1 MSGGRRNPAA
11 TERVAATLKGATVS
25 LRDTFTGRLAVT
37 VAVSALVLS
46 ACSSSGSTAPPPSI
60 AQGPTPQTSAV
71 AGTST
76 APAKSNAPC
85 GTVNIAENP
94 WVGYQADAAVVAYIL
109 DKKLGCTVVKK
120 PIDEVVSWQGF
131 PTGQVDAI
139 LEVWGHKDLY
149 AKYVTTDKT
158 AVDVGPN
165 GAQGVIG
172 WFVPKTFADA
182 NPSILTA
189 ATNPSVLNTFA
200 AQFKTSESGDKGQ
213 ILDGDPS
220 FVTEDAGIIAG
231 LNLNYKVV
239 YSGSEAASDKAIKA
253 AIDQGKPILAY
264 YYTPNWFSTQVDL
277 VHVPLPAATPG
288 CDTDQHKITCD
299 YPPYDALY
307 KVVSSKLATSG
318 SPAFTVIKNFTWT
331 NDDQNTVAAYI
342 ANDNMT
348 DDAAAQKWVDANP
361 TKWAA
366 WMP

>member
-1 MSGGRRNPAA
+1 MSGRYRG
-11 TERVAATLKGATVS
+11 VAAIWKGATVS
-25 LRDTFTGRLAVT
+25 LRGTITGRLAVGL
-37 VAVSALVLS
+37 AVSALILS
-46 ACSSSGSTAPPPSI
+46 ACTSAAASITPAVSTAVVASPSSG
-60 AQGPTPQTSAV
+60 
-71 AGTST
+71 AGTSV
-76 APAKSNAPC
+76 APSVAAKSLAPC

-94 WVGYQADAAVVAYIL
+94 WVGYQADAAVVSYL
-109 DKKLGCTVVKK
+109 LEKKLGCTVVKK

-189 ATNPSVLNTFA
+189 NTNPSVLNTFA
-200 AQFKTSESGDKGQ
+200 AQFKTSESGSQGQ

-231 LNLNYKVV
+231 LGLNYKVV

-277 VHVPLPAATPG
+277 VHVPLPAVTPG
-288 CDTDQHKITCD
+288 CDTDPHKITCD

-307 KVVSSKLATSG
+307 KVVSSKLAGSG
-318 SPAFTVIKNFTWT
+318 SPAFTLIKNFSWT

-342 ANDNMT
+342 ANNNMT
-348 DDAAAQKWVDANP
+348 DDQAAQKWVDANP

>member
-1 MSGGRRNPAA
+1 MS
-11 TERVAATLKGATVS
+11 LKGTI
-25 LRDTFTGRLAVT
+25 TGRLAVGL
-37 VAVSALVLS
+37 AVSAIILS
-46 ACSSSGSTAPPPSI
+46 ACTSGASAAPVTPAPTVAPVASASTPAGASVAPSL
-60 AQGPTPQTSAV
+60 A
-71 AGTST
+71 
-76 APAKSNAPC
+76 AKSLAPC
-85 GTVNIAENP
+85 GTVNIAENA
-94 WVGYQADAAVVAYIL
+94 WVGYQADAAVVAYL
-109 DKKLGCTVVKK
+109 LTKKLGCTVVKK
-120 PIDEVVSWQGF
+120 TIDESISWQGF

-165 GAQGVIG
+165 GAKGVIG

-189 ATNPSVLNTFA
+189 DTNPSVLNTFA
-200 AQFKTSESGDKGQ
+200 DQFKTSESGSKGQ
-213 ILDGDPS
+213 ILDGDPT

-239 YSGSEAASDKAIKA
+239 YSGSEASSDKAIKA

-288 CDTDQHKITCD
+288 CDSDQHKITCD

-307 KVVSSKLATSG
+307 KVVSSKLANSG
-318 SPAFTVIKNFTWT
+318 SPAFTLIKNFNWT
-331 NDDQNTVAAYI
+331 NEDQNTVAAYI
-342 ANDNMT
+342 AKDNMT